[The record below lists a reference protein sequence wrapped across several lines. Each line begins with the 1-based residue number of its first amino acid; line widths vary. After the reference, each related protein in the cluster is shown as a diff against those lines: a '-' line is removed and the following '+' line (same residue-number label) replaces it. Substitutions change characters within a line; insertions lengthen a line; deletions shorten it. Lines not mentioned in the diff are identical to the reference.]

1 MKTRLANT
9 EISAW
14 LWLGFPL
21 LFLAFIV
28 SVVLYDYE
36 LGSNMVAEENNL
48 VELGTVI
55 VLIPGIATG
64 ILCFRLRHLIFSRRL
79 IAWIMLVTAAGVYFT
94 GEELSWGQ
102 QLFNW
107 ETPEKIQAIN
117 DQNETNLHNISSW
130 LDQKPRLL
138 VELWV
143 LVGGIVLPLWRYS
156 RRISYSPDSWRYW
169 FWPDHVCLP
178 AATLAIL
185 VKVPERLK
193 DNFDYRLFEHNVRYS
208 ELQEFYIALFL
219 SMYLYSFYIRL
230 KKINLADK
238 SR

>member
-1 MKTRLANT
+1 MKIRLANT

-64 ILCFRLRHLIFSRRL
+64 ILCFRLRHLILSRRL
-79 IAWIMLVTAAGVYFT
+79 IAWIMLVTAAGVYIA

-143 LVGGIVLPLWRYS
+143 LVGGIVLPVWWFS
-156 RRISYSPDSWRYW
+156 KRIKHSSDNWRYW

-178 AATLAIL
+178 TAVLAIL
-185 VKVPERLK
+185 VKVPERLR

-238 SR
+238 SG